1 MQISDYVEDREMEM
15 VSWDFCHAIDLQ
27 DYNNA
32 FHGIPPLQI
41 DVASI

>member
-27 DYNNA
+27 DLQDFDNA
-32 FHGIPPLQI
+32 FHGIPPR
-41 DVASI
+41 DG